1 MDSEMVSEHVNRK
14 HSWEGGGG
22 GMPTD
27 TLACC
32 VINSHDF
39 GHTTSK
45 QLLDRQVCA
54 CEMIIVFINSKL
66 PPNIYTD
73 YRYPVF

>member
-14 HSWEGGGG
+14 HSLEGGGG

-32 VINSHDF
+32 VITHMTLATLPLNS
-39 GHTTSK
+39 
-45 QLLDRQVCA
+45 C
-54 CEMIIVFINSKL
+54 
-66 PPNIYTD
+66 
-73 YRYPVF
+73 